1 MVNKRCTEERLSLV
15 FGMIQSLVPALGNFF
30 NTIHADVGSRKMNT
44 APATLFG
51 EPTPK
56 DLAYSP
62 QFIEFP
68 ASLASPSVGGL
79 ASNVWLVG
87 QNDIACLIFRFTLLL
102 R

>member
-79 ASNVWLVG
+79 LAMLG
-87 QNDIACLIFRFTLLL
+87 LLAKTTL
-102 R
+102 RA